1 MDCPAGVMWADVLTK
16 PLQGTEFRKMR
27 DQLMNCTMEYIDGEE
42 PPTKKGK
49 TLIDQK
55 SQQDAIQKVQEYV
68 GRYPTI
74 KLGTRRVVSKGIICG
89 IDGRRTGM
97 RTQ

>member
-1 MDCPAGVMWADVLTK
+1 
-16 PLQGTEFRKMR
+16 
-27 DQLMNCTMEYIDGEE
+27 MNCTMEYKDKEE
-42 PPTKKGK
+42 STMKKRK

-55 SQQDAIQKVQEYV
+55 SQQDVIQTVQECV

-74 KLGTRRVVSKGIICG
+74 KLGTRKLVSKRIIRG